1 MTTSK
6 LHKNIKILTWFNFFT
21 DFLLYAP
28 VAIIYFER
36 ITGSY
41 ALGMSI
47 FSIIMIASALFE
59 VPTGIFSDYIGRRKT
74 VILGAFCAVLYVT
87 FYAIGTS
94 YWILVT
100 GALFEALSRSF
111 YSGNNDALLH
121 STLAETND
129 QHQYEEYLGKTSSM
143 FQAAATIAAV
153 SGSILA

>member
-47 FSIIMIASALFE
+47 FSIIMIGSALFE
-59 VPTGIFSDYIGRRKT
+59 VPTGIFYKMCT
-74 VILGAFCAVLYVT
+74 NCLGIKF
-87 FYAIGTS
+87 G
-94 YWILVT
+94 
-100 GALFEALSRSF
+100 
-111 YSGNNDALLH
+111 
-121 STLAETND
+121 
-129 QHQYEEYLGKTSSM
+129 GKYP
-143 FQAAATIAAV
+143 AV
-153 SGSILA
+153 S